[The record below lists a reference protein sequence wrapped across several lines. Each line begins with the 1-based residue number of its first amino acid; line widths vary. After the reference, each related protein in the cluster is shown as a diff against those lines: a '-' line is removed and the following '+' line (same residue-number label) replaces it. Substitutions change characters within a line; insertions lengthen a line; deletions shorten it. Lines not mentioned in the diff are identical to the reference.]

1 MNCPYFGID
10 ETPTFLETIIPHFTT
25 QGFSPVISQI
35 FAVMPVLDLIAG
47 SLFLI
52 LFLAFSGL
60 ISASEVAFFSL
71 NASQIEEI
79 EASKKMAYRK
89 AIRLLEKPDY
99 LLATILIANNF
110 INVSIVLVS
119 AYLINLLVNVS
130 AFPVLAFILQV
141 IAVTAVILL
150 FGEILPKIY
159 STYRNET
166 IVRIMAAPLYSLYWV
181 FRPLSTIL
189 VKSTGIIDKR
199 IKRMKEGISLDDIS
213 EAIDITEPNQ
223 ETTEETRM
231 YKGIVRFGN
240 IQVREIMVP
249 RVDIVAVNNNLRY
262 HDLIQTILS
271 SGYSRIP
278 VYSGT
283 PDTVVG
289 LLYIK
294 DLLNHL
300 DQGEDYTWQKHLRPA
315 YFIPENK
322 KIDSL
327 LKEFQNNKIHMAIV
341 VDEYGGTSGIVTL
354 EDVLEEIIG
363 DINDEFDTETE
374 ETLYSRIDDQTYLF
388 DGKTLLNDFTRI
400 LSLKEDYFQDTEG
413 EFDTLAGLILEIEG
427 RMPEKNEIIF
437 FKGLEFRI
445 DSVDK
450 RRIKK
455 IRVVIR
461 FTENEAD

>member
-1 MNCPYFGID
+1 MGGIYQ
-10 ETPTFLETIIPHFTT
+10 FLETIISLYATKGIFLASH
-25 QGFSPVISQI
+25 QGI
-35 FAVMPVLDLIAG
+35 AALPVLDMVAG
-47 SLFLI
+47 TIFLL

-71 NASQIEEI
+71 NASQIEQI
-79 EASKKMAYRK
+79 EASKKTVFLK
-89 AIRLLEKPDY
+89 ALRLLEKPDY

-119 AYLINLLVNVS
+119 AYLISILVNVS
-130 AFPVLAFILQV
+130 AFPVLAFILQA
-141 IAVTAVILL
+141 IAITAVILL

-159 STYRNET
+159 SAYRNET
-166 IVRIMAAPLYSLYWV
+166 IVRLMAAPLYSLRAIFW
-181 FRPLSTIL
+181 PLSTIL

-213 EAIDITEPNQ
+213 DAIDITEPSQ
-223 ETTEETRM
+223 ETSEETRM

-249 RVDIVAVNNNLRY
+249 RVDVVAVNNNLRY
-262 HDLIQTILS
+262 RDLINTILS

-300 DQGEDYTWQKHLRPA
+300 NQDQDYAWQKHLRPA

-363 DINDEFDTETE
+363 DINDEFDTETDDI
-374 ETLYSRIDDQTYLF
+374 LYTRIDDQTYTF
-388 DGKTLLNDFTRI
+388 EGKTLLNDFIRI
-400 LSLKEDYFQDTEG
+400 LSLKEDYFHDTEG

-427 RMPEKNEIIF
+427 RMPEKNEVIF

-450 RRIKK
+450 RRIKRIK
-455 IRVVIR
+455 VFIR
-461 FTENEAD
+461 FADNEED